1 MIVLFPFQ
9 VMWKQWFLFPLFQTM
24 IHYWPRKKAMIP
36 SSFVSNDAV
45 CSIGCW
51 DGCWPT
57 LWVLYTC
64 YTYDMYVYIYIYTHV
79 VYNTTTNNNNNI
91 IITHNLCGRQPLLFL
106 YSAPWEPRSW
116 GTQSNNENTPSPPTK
131 TFDFGGFDSSKLLI
145 LRGGN
150 SHVKQ

>member
-24 IHYWPRKKAMIP
+24 IPYWPRKKAMIP

-64 YTYDMYVYIYIYTHV
+64 YTYDMYVYIYIYIYIHML
-79 VYNTTTNNNNNI
+79 YIILLLI
-91 IITHNLCGRQPLLFL
+91 IIIILL
-106 YSAPWEPRSW
+106 
-116 GTQSNNENTPSPPTK
+116 
-131 TFDFGGFDSSKLLI
+131 LLI
-145 LRGGN
+145 ISAAVSRCFSCTVRPGSREVGALSQTMKIRPVRLLRLSTSGGLTQAN
-150 SHVKQ
+150 S